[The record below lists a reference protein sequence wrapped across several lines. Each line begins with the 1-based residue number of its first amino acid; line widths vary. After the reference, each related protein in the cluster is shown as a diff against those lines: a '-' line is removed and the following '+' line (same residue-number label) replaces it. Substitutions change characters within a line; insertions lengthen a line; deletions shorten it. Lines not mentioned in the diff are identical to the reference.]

1 MWTPVWTPVWTVDGI
16 TFEAELRL
24 DVAPGRIIWLQQWIA
39 GAFDYLDNSILAAV
53 VRGVSDLSISRAW
66 SAGHDGCSNS
76 RARTPASLARPRLF
90 TSRLPAYPHCTRL
103 PA

>member
-1 MWTPVWTPVWTVDGI
+1 MQANPRVPPSLWTVDGI
-16 TFEAELRL
+16 TFEAELSL

-66 SAGHDGCSNS
+66 YASWRPKT
-76 RARTPASLARPRLF
+76 RARARGPTSPTLPRTNLA
-90 TSRLPAYPHCTRL
+90 LPTTMHH
-103 PA
+103 